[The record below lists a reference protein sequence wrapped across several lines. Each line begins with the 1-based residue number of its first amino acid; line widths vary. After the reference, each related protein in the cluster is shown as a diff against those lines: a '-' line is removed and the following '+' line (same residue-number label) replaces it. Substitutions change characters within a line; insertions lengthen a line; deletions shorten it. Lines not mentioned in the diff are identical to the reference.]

1 MDLGPL
7 LDPNLGAMAVLAF
20 VVLRWFQ
27 RIEAGLAELTRAV
40 GRQSDLLGRLG
51 RAVGY
56 LAVAGNT
63 DDPHRRDALYDR
75 ALAVLEDDER
85 SENRA

>member
-1 MDLGPL
+1 MDLAPF

-20 VVLRWFQ
+20 VVLRWFA
-27 RIEAGLAELTRAV
+27 RIEAGLAELTKATT
-40 GRQSDLLGRLG
+40 RQSSLLGRLG

-56 LAVAGNT
+56 LAVAGSTT
-63 DDPHRRDALYDR
+63 DPARRDALYSR

-85 SENRA
+85 SETRP